1 MTIQIST
8 SGALSGAFLLRD
20 GACYRLRLVTWV
32 RLPDASSRHPATADG
47 LSFRSSP
54 AAGWD
59 LDVAH
64 RCAPNGDAP
73 CIGTGGGAARCYAG
87 L

>member
-73 CIGTGGGAARCYAG
+73 YIRTQDGAARCYAG